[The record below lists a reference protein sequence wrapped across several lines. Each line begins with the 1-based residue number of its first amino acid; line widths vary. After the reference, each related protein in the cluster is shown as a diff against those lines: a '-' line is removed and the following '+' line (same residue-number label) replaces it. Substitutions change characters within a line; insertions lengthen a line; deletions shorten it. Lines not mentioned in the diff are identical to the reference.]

1 MEKSK
6 TRKLSDFIQKLTK
19 AAKKQPQSEK
29 SILEKY
35 SDRAT
40 EKVDEGISK
49 LIQKTII
56 TE

>member
-19 AAKKQPQSEK
+19 AAKEQTQSEK

-35 SDRAT
+35 SDKAT
-40 EKVDEGISK
+40 ERVDEGISK
-49 LIQKTII
+49 LIQKTIV